1 MNDEKLI
8 SEMARVWVDGGG
20 DADGVLWCANRLH
33 VAVLNEVRDRAE
45 KDAARVALNEQ
56 IAAWEAELDK
66 RAQECW

>member
-1 MNDEKLI
+1 MSDEKLI

-45 KDAARVALNEQ
+45 KDAARIALNEQ
-56 IAAWEAELDK
+56 VAAWEADLDR
-66 RAQECW
+66 RARACW